1 MALKSEIFGFS
12 SELVNVCA
20 IVYHGIFA
28 SKNFAVVLSWSNCLV
43 LFRVLVQ
50 VDFESKFGLLPQFNP
65 DDSESGTPLTRSPRD
80 IINSFKKRQKRA
92 LRECITRFKIVVG

>member
-1 MALKSEIFGFS
+1 MCKSIS
-12 SELVNVCA
+12 QHICC
-20 IVYHGIFA
+20 
-28 SKNFAVVLSWSNCLV
+28 KNDAVVLSWSNSCLV

-92 LRECITRFKIVVG
+92 LRECITRFEIVVG